1 MFSQLVWKQNDSQAG
16 MVLQG
21 GGALWCVRCLSVAG
35 CGRNSLV
42 ESQAQVCHLSALMG
56 RLSIQLRGHTRILTP
71 PHQCL
76 THTHTHAQ
84 GKVQVCDSNVTVI
97 FPVWWLSTSA
107 CWAVTQPS
115 LLTFLSSMLTWIKSQ
130 LSPLVNGWHVG
141 RLCVCVCVC
150 EECG

>member
-1 MFSQLVWKQNDSQAG
+1 MSSDKILLTNNKIKYKSHFLNIATDSRVRLYKVINRCFHSWSESRMTLRQVL
-16 MVLQG
+16 VLQG

-71 PHQCL
+71 PRQCL

-97 FPVWWLSTSA
+97 FPV
-107 CWAVTQPS
+107 
-115 LLTFLSSMLTWIKSQ
+115 
-130 LSPLVNGWHVG
+130 
-141 RLCVCVCVC
+141 
-150 EECG
+150 